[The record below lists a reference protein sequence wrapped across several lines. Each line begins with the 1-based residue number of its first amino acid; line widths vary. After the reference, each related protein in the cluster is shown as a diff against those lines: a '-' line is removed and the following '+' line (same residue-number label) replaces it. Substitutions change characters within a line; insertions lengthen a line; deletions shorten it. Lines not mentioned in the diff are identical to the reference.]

1 MGCREDFFLTCITDM
16 FRKKLSLAHLLPS
29 GLKARALIGPKCP
42 FTPPISSS
50 NICTPSTKVQATM
63 IKQAVHK

>member
-1 MGCREDFFLTCITDM
+1 MIEV

-50 NICTPSTKVQATM
+50 NTCAPSTKVQVTM
-63 IKQAVHK
+63 IKQGVHK